1 MKFKLFPRLSAGS
14 RDEFP
19 QQFSRHFVAVKPNMS
34 DAKKNRPEN
43 RVPPGGIRGERDRF
57 VAFAF
62 CTADILLELDSK
74 YHITFA
80 GGATVALTGRPSGG
94 LIGTSVFDLV
104 PASEQPILRRL
115 LDRAANGARLEQ
127 TGLHVIGTS
136 RHALP
141 LTLGGYYLPDLGG
154 HYFLSLRM
162 EEGRPPVSALQNSAR
177 DFETGLLDAAK
188 FSETGAV
195 RLRNVLSRGE
205 SATFTVLDLNGL
217 NELRE
222 RLNAESRG
230 ELMTTLGS
238 VLRESSLGGDTA
250 ATLGDEL
257 YGVLHESAFDVQGLE
272 SRIDQLVV
280 NMDPEHR
287 GVTVKTAAVS
297 MGNTGLDGVDAARAF
312 VHAVKRIEKMEGEKF
327 NLERMTKGLS
337 QHMEETVRRI
347 GSARLVITTRAF
359 DIAFQPIV
367 ELESRRV
374 HHFEALVRFRDGG
387 KISPFQFVHFAEEI
401 GMVCEFDIAM
411 CRRVIGWLEQ
421 ARKAGVDYAVAVNL
435 SGRSMSSG
443 EFISDLL
450 GLLAANDWA
459 AGRLMFELTESANI
473 EDLAQTNV
481 VIQKLRKS
489 GFRVCLDDF
498 GAGESAFHYLRAL
511 DVDMVKIDGSY
522 VRDAAAESKDRFFLK
537 SIAGLCANLKIST
550 IAEMIEQEKT
560 IDLLRACGIKFGQGY
575 LFGRPSLDITAF
587 DVRRSILAKPA
598 RAAVAGRKA

>member
-1 MKFKLFPRLSAGS
+1 MP
-14 RDEFP
+14 
-19 QQFSRHFVAVKPNMS
+19 
-34 DAKKNRPEN
+34 DAKNNRPDTGA
-43 RVPPGGIRGERDRF
+43 PHGGIRGERDRF

-74 YHITFA
+74 YHITYA
-80 GGATVALTGRPSGG
+80 GGATLALTGKPSGG

-104 PASEQPILRRL
+104 PASEQPNLRRL
-115 LDRAANGARLEQ
+115 LDRAVNGTRLEQ
-127 TGLHVIGTS
+127 TGLHVVGASGHT
-136 RHALP
+136 LP

-162 EEGRPPVSALQNSAR
+162 EDGRPPVSALQDAAR

-188 FSETGAV
+188 FSETGAA
-195 RLRNVLSRGE
+195 RLREVLSRGE
-205 SATFTVLDLNGL
+205 SATFTMLDLNGL

-238 VLRESSLGGDTA
+238 VLRESSLGGDSA

-257 YGVLHESAFDVQGLE
+257 YGVLHESAADVKGLE

-280 NMDPEHR
+280 GMDPEHR
-287 GVTVKTAAVS
+287 GITVKTAAVS
-297 MGNTGLDGVDAARAF
+297 MGNTGLDSADAARAF
-312 VHAVKRIEKMEGEKF
+312 VRAVKRIEKMEGE
-327 NLERMTKGLS
+327 NVSLESMAQGLS
-337 QHMEETVRRI
+337 LHMEETVRRI
-347 GSARLVITTRAF
+347 GSARMVITTLAF
-359 DIAFQPIV
+359 DVAFQPIV

-387 KISPFQFVHFAEEI
+387 EISPSQFVHFAEEV

-411 CRRVIGWLEQ
+411 CRRVIGWLQQ
-421 ARKAGVDYAVAVNL
+421 ARNAGLDYAVAVNL

-443 EFISDLL
+443 EFISNLFE
-450 GLLAANDWA
+450 LLAANDWA
-459 AGRLMFELTESANI
+459 TGRLMFELTESANI
-473 EDLAQTNV
+473 ENLARTNAV
-481 VIQKLRKS
+481 FQKLRKS

-522 VRDAAAESKDRFFLK
+522 VRDASAESKDRFFLK
-537 SIAGLCANLKIST
+537 SIAGLCRDLRIST
-550 IAEMIEQEKT
+550 IAEMIEQERT
-560 IDLLRACGIKFGQGY
+560 IKLLRACGIKFGQGY
-575 LFGRPSLDITAF
+575 LFGRPSLDITSF
-587 DVRRSILAKPA
+587 DARRSTLAKPE
-598 RAAVAGRKA
+598 RATVGGPET